1 MITRLSEPVT
11 RSLGLAATIAYAGL
25 IGWLLASQPR
35 SVAEAIG
42 GLSATV
48 GTYDIDA
55 QAFADGI
62 AFFRRDQFIESRSA
76 FSRADPASRDARTQ
90 FYIAYSYYRQGWHR
104 THRDDPLY
112 REGLKHVDQAIRL
125 APGSRLVVNDETLQ
139 MRSADELR
147 AELEAGL
154 TRDASDLNPLRLLQ
168 ERK

>member
-1 MITRLSEPVT
+1 M
-11 RSLGLAATIAYAGL
+11 A
-25 IGWLLASQPR
+25 LASQPR

-48 GTYDIDA
+48 GTHDIDA

-76 FSRADPASRDARTQ
+76 FARGSGLTRRTH
-90 FYIAYSYYRQGWHR
+90 AVLHCLLACYRQGWHR